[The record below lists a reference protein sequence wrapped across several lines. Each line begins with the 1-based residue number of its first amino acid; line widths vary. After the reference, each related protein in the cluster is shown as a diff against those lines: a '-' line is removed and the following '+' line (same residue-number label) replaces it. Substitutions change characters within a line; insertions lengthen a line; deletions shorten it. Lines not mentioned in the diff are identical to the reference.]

1 MPQSVFIKVVGFTD
15 VERHALNTLFRL
27 SETRPTTYLLWAHD
41 APQPPQM
48 ALLDDQS
55 YEARVEA
62 ELSQGA
68 SMRLIWIGGDPPDGV
83 WRTFERPLSW
93 PDVVRAMDEVFLPA
107 QATELDMHLHG
118 EGDTGPDTQPAE
130 EAEATRGPRA
140 LIASAL
146 LEDRLYLRAKLALHG
161 LTVADEAASA
171 AQVQELL
178 RDTRYEVALVDFELP
193 GAQGWDFLKKLAG
206 ERPAIRHL
214 VLTKA
219 GASMGDRLRAWMAG
233 VEGFLDKPPHP
244 AKLEALLQKV

>member
-27 SETRPTTYLLWAHD
+27 SEHRPTTYVLWAPD
-41 APQPPQM
+41 APQAPQM

-62 ELSQGA
+62 ESPQGA
-68 SMRLIWIGGDPPDGV
+68 AMRLIWIGNDPPQGV
-83 WRTFERPLSW
+83 WRSFERPLSW
-93 PDVVRAMDEVFLPA
+93 PEVVRVMDEVFMPV
-107 QATELDMHLHG
+107 QATDLELDLHG
-118 EGDTGPDTQPAE
+118 ETDTGPDTQPAE
-130 EAEATRGPRA
+130 DAEATRPPRA
-140 LIASAL
+140 LIASAR

-161 LTVADEAASA
+161 LTVADEAENA

-178 RDTRYEVALVDFELP
+178 LDTHYEVALVDFELP
-193 GAQGWDFLKKLAG
+193 GAQGWAFLRKLAG

-214 VLTKA
+214 VLTKT
-219 GASMGDRLRAWMAG
+219 GASLGDRLRARFAG
-233 VEGFLDKPPHP
+233 VQGFLDKPPHP

>member
-27 SETRPTTYLLWAHD
+27 SETRPTTYVLWAPD

-62 ELSQGA
+62 ESPQGA
-68 SMRLIWIGGDPPDGV
+68 SMRLIWIGGEPPAGV

-107 QATELDMHLHG
+107 QASGIDLDL
-118 EGDTGPDTQPAE
+118 EADTGPDTQPAGQE
-130 EAEATRGPRA
+130 DEAPRPRA

-161 LTVADEAASA
+161 LTVADEAESA

-178 RDTRYEVALVDFELP
+178 RDAHYEVALVDFELP
-193 GAQGWDFLKKLAG
+193 GAQGWAFLKKLAG
-206 ERPAIRHL
+206 DRPAIRHL
-214 VLTKA
+214 VLTKT
-219 GASMGDRLRAWMAG
+219 GASLGDRLRAWMAG